1 MTITSILHRIWSGV
15 RATTGSL
22 WRHKIA
28 TVVTAVIALPII
40 GIVWFALSPTPPEY
54 VTDVAKR
61 GDLRQTVEAVGTV
74 ISDRDLNL
82 QFGISGI
89 VSNVYVKEGDVVRA
103 GQRLAQLRA
112 GNLAADIASAQARVA
127 QAEADLREM
136 ESGARVEDVAVTEA
150 EVANKRA
157 SLEVAKESLRSAES
171 AVVTAETQLDVLQ
184 SEIETSLA
192 GYVST
197 TKATV
202 TQKLAA
208 AQTSLSTIDGV
219 FNNNDLLDA
228 VIKHN
233 PGGFDDLRAALHR
246 TQQEINGL
254 YASVNGVLTP
264 VETLAA
270 VDKAQVALTNA
281 GTVATRAHTFVST
294 LPESSSFSNTD
305 REAYKTQL
313 AAERDALQAALSSL
327 ASETKSLRDAGAS
340 YTSQLAS
347 QEASLTSAKSARDK
361 SSADIATF
369 EASLRISEAQ
379 LALKKAPARDTDL
392 ASARAVVQQY
402 RAALARSAADFANT
416 VIVAPVSG
424 TITKVPIKVGE
435 FTPAGA
441 AITMLGE
448 APYRIEMYV
457 SEIDIPKIQLNQSG
471 SVKLDA
477 FPGEYFPLKASQI
490 DNSSTDRDG
499 VSKYRVRLDFL
510 DQAQSQRVKLGMT
523 GDAMI
528 ITGFR
533 GDVIYVPIRAVL
545 ERDDGTEYVRVMR
558 DDGTLEERT
567 VQTGMEGE
575 ASTIEVLGIEEHETI
590 VVLVKE

>member
-1 MTITSILHRIWSGV
+1 MTLSSILHRLWSIV
-15 RATTGSL
+15 RATPRYL
-22 WRHKIA
+22 WSHKIA
-28 TVVTAVIALPII
+28 TVVTAVIALPIL
-40 GIVWFALSPTPPEY
+40 GIVWFALSPSQPEY
-54 VTDVAKR
+54 VTDTAQR

-74 ISDRDLNL
+74 ISERDLNL

-103 GQRLAQLRA
+103 GQKLAQLRG
-112 GNLAADIASAQARVA
+112 GNYAADIASAQARVA

-136 ESGARVEDVAVTEA
+136 ESGARAEDLAVTEA
-150 EVANKRA
+150 EVMNKRA
-157 SLEVAKESLRSAES
+157 ALEAAKESLR
-171 AVVTAETQLDVLQ
+171 TAEDAVETAENQLDLLR
-184 SEIETSLA
+184 SEVDTSLT

-197 TKATV
+197 TKAAIG
-202 TQKLAA
+202 QKLAT
-208 AQTSLSTIDGV
+208 AQNSLSTIDGI

-228 VIKHN
+228 VIKSDSGQFN
-233 PGGFDDLRAALHR
+233 EIRAALQAEQKNISSIYV
-246 TQQEINGL
+246 TVGAA
-254 YASVNGVLTP
+254 ASP
-264 VETLAA
+264 SDTLVA
-270 VDKAQVALTNA
+270 VDKATASITNSWNIA
-281 GTVATRAHTFVST
+281 SRAFSFVSS

-305 REAYKTQL
+305 REEYKAQL
-313 AAERDALQAALSSL
+313 IAERDSLQSALNSL
-327 ASETKSLRDAGAS
+327 ADDTKSLRDAGAG
-340 YTSQLAS
+340 YVSQIAA
-347 QEASLTSAKSARDK
+347 QEASLTSAKGARDK
-361 SSADIATF
+361 ATADIATY

-416 VIVAPVSG
+416 VIVAPVAG

-435 FTPAGA
+435 YTPSGA

-457 SEIDIPKIQLNQSG
+457 SEIDIPKIQLSQSG

-477 FPGEYFPLKASQI
+477 FPGEYFTLKVSQI
-490 DNSSTDRDG
+490 DDSSTDRDG

-510 DQAQSQRVKLGMT
+510 DQEESERVKLGMT

-528 ITGFR
+528 ITGFSE
-533 GDVIYVPIRAVL
+533 DVIYVPIRAVL
-545 ERDDGTEYVRVMR
+545 ERDDGQEYVRVMK
-558 DDGTLEERT
+558 DGEVAEID

-575 ASTIEVLGIEEHETI
+575 GSTIEVLGVEEGETV
-590 VVLVKE
+590 VVLIKE